1 MNYEAKVRLTSS
13 RSVQNALAPDWT
25 MKQKYASHLLS
36 TVMNALSTELWS
48 RSTPHL
54 PALCEC
60 SINWTVKQEYASH
73 PRSTVM
79 KALSTE
85 LWSKSTSHI
94 LALCHVNALSTEL
107 WSKSTPAHILALCRE
122 CCINWT
128 MKQKYRSHPRSLWWM
143 FYQLNY
149 GAKVSLISSLH
160 CDECS
165 INWTIKQ
172 QYASHPRLSVKNALS
187 TELWSKST
195 PHILAPLWWMLYQ
208 LNYKAKVSVFFLNLC
223 DECFINWSI
232 KQTVHSTS
240 LPCANFLFY
249 KRPAY
254 RSALLWLTYSFV
266 SPSTSQDADQ
276 RAYLSLGIAW
286 AGVTN
291 PWGLSNFPS

>member
-1 MNYEAKVRLTSS
+1 MWMLYQLNYEAKVFLTSS
-13 RSVQNALAPDWT
+13 LSAVKNALSTDLWSTSKPRSLSCECSINWT
-25 MKQKYASHLLS
+25 MKQKYASH
-36 TVMNALSTELWS
+36 
-48 RSTPHL
+48 
-54 PALCEC
+54 
-60 SINWTVKQEYASH
+60 
-73 PRSTVM
+73 PRSVT
-79 KALSTE
+79 
-85 LWSKSTSHI
+85 
-94 LALCHVNALSTEL
+94 NA
-107 WSKSTPAHILALCRE
+107 P
-122 CCINWT
+122 
-128 MKQKYRSHPRSLWWM
+128 
-143 FYQLNY
+143 
-149 GAKVSLISSLH
+149 
-160 CDECS
+160 
-165 INWTIKQ
+165 
-172 QYASHPRLSVKNALS
+172 S

>member
-48 RSTPHL
+48 KSRPH
-54 PALCEC
+54 
-60 SINWTVKQEYASH
+60 
-73 PRSTVM
+73 M
-79 KALSTE
+79 
-85 LWSKSTSHI
+85 

>member
-1 MNYEAKVRLTSS
+1 
-13 RSVQNALAPDWT
+13 
-25 MKQKYASHLLS
+25 MKQKYAS
-36 TVMNALSTELWS
+36 
-48 RSTPHL
+48 
-54 PALCEC
+54 
-60 SINWTVKQEYASH
+60 SH
-73 PRSTVM
+73 PRSLSGMLYQLNYEAKVPITSSVTVM
-79 KALSTE
+79 NVLSTE
-85 LWSKSTSHI
+85 LWSKSKPHI
-94 LALCHVNALSTEL
+94 FAT
-107 WSKSTPAHILALCRE
+107 
-122 CCINWT
+122 
-128 MKQKYRSHPRSLWWM
+128 LWWM
-143 FYQLNY
+143 LYQLNY
-149 GAKVSLISSLH
+149 KATVRLTSSAL
-160 CDECS
+160 CQECS